1 MRLLGSPQNRTTG
14 VCVGSGVIDSSKP
27 RNGLATAAGKANQL
41 WADFV
46 PVIAFVLVY
55 NVFRR
60 INLLG
65 GLINEDTA
73 LFWATGVLLAL
84 MFGFLVRQLLVR
96 EPISQMMLLSSAIVG
111 GFGLIGI
118 LLQER
123 AFIYVK
129 PTIQQLFLAAMIL
142 VPLLVGRNLWKSLF
156 EKVFDLPDFAWRT
169 LAIRWACFFIAM
181 ALWNEYLWRTFVP
194 GFEAPMVMAGIPIA
208 PAGVYEWFGLTFGA
222 QDAEGVWANW
232 KLGNIVIV
240 LAFGALN
247 TPYMLKHLREPHAAQ
262 AAPPDFAVTK
272 NGS

>member
-1 MRLLGSPQNRTTG
+1 MTERST
-14 VCVGSGVIDSSKP
+14 P
-27 RNGLATAAGKANQL
+27 RDDLATAAGKANQL

-60 INLLG
+60 VDLFG

-84 MFGFLVRQLLVR
+84 TFGFLARQLIARQPV
-96 EPISQMMLLSSAIVG
+96 SQVMVLSSAIIG

-129 PTIQQLFLAAMIL
+129 PTIQQVFMAAIIF
-142 VPLLVGRNLWKSLF
+142 VPLLFGKNVWKSLF

-169 LAIRWACFFIAM
+169 LAIRWGCFFIAM

-194 GFEAPMVMAGIPIA
+194 GFDAPIVMAGILVA
-208 PAGVYEWFGLTFGA
+208 PAGAYEWFGLTFGA
-222 QDAEGVWANW
+222 QDAEDVWANW
-232 KLGNIVIV
+232 KLGNMAIVI
-240 LAFGALN
+240 AFGALN
-247 TPYMLKHLREPHAAQ
+247 TPYMLKHLREPAA
-262 AAPPDFAVTK
+262 
-272 NGS
+272 

>member
-1 MRLLGSPQNRTTG
+1 MAWQPQLA
-14 VCVGSGVIDSSKP
+14 KP
-27 RNGLATAAGKANQL
+27 ANQL

-96 EPISQMMLLSSAIVG
+96 GPISQMMLLSSAIVG

-156 EKVFDLPDFAWRT
+156 EKCSTFRT
-169 LAIRWACFFIAM
+169 LPGARWRSVGRFFFIAM

-262 AAPPDFAVTK
+262 AAPT
-272 NGS
+272 